1 MNFVTARVYT
11 IIMASDSSSTVT
23 AAAVENEGFRGGRTG
38 DLVNYSTPASPTEK
52 QMSQNE
58 KHSEKNP
65 KEEEHEYVTGVKLI
79 LIIIPVTLVY
89 FLVMLD
95 GSIVSTAIPQIT
107 SDFDSLLDVGW
118 YGSAYQLASSA
129 CQPLSGKIYTYFNT
143 KANTH
148 QFI

>member
-1 MNFVTARVYT
+1 
-11 IIMASDSSSTVT
+11 MASNSSSTVT
-23 AAAVENEGFRGGRTG
+23 AAAVANGGLRGAGGTG
-38 DLVNYSTPASPTEK
+38 DLAHHSTPGSLTEK
-52 QMSQNE
+52 RISQNE
-58 KHSEKNP
+58 ADSEKNP

-79 LIIIPVTLVY
+79 FIIISVTLVY

-143 KANTH
+143 KASTYY
-148 QFI
+148 F

>member
-1 MNFVTARVYT
+1 MT
-11 IIMASDSSSTVT
+11 SDSSSAVT

-38 DLVNYSTPASPTEK
+38 ALANYSTPASPTEK

-58 KHSEKNP
+58 KDSEKNS

-107 SDFDSLLDVGW
+107 SDFDSLLDVGCT
-118 YGSAYQLASSA
+118 GARINLLVQRV
-129 CQPLSGKIYTYFNT
+129 N
-143 KANTH
+143 H
-148 QFI
+148 